1 MKIGI
6 TYNLKENLLPLGEL
20 DSEQVEEFDTAETID
35 AVCAVLEGCGLTT
48 VKLGGDINIVDKI
61 KSERPGFVF
70 NMAEGFFGR
79 NREAHIPAIL
89 ELMNIPY
96 TGSDPLTLALTLDKI
111 TAKKLL
117 GQTGILTPN
126 FIVIRQNE
134 DLVNFDDRLRYP
146 LVAKPA
152 WEGSSK
158 GIYTTSKADDL
169 RTIRRNVEFLFEK
182 YPGQPVLIEE
192 FISGREITAAV
203 TGNHPARILGLM
215 EIKPKDNNR
224 EDFIYSL
231 EIKRNWRKEVEY
243 VIPPNIDKLTQR
255 SLKQLALAAFREFGC
270 RDIARLDFRV
280 SDENQV
286 YLLDIN
292 PLPGLTPG
300 YSDLVI
306 MSEKSGISYNRL
318 LMSILSSALS
328 RYGIFS
334 DNFKSIVKQAAVK

>member
-20 DSEQVEEFDTAETID
+20 DSEQVEEFDSAETIE
-35 AVCAVLEGCGLTT
+35 AVSSVLEGCRLTT

-61 KSERPGFVF
+61 KSEKPGFVF

-79 NREAHIPAIL
+79 NREAHVPAIL
-89 ELMNIPY
+89 ELMNMPY

-117 GQTGILTPN
+117 HQIGILTPN
-126 FIVIRQNE
+126 FTVIKQRE

-158 GIYTTSKADDL
+158 GIYTTSMADDL
-169 RTIRRNVEFLFEK
+169 RAIRKNVEFLFEK

-203 TGNHPARILGLM
+203 IGNHPARILGLM
-215 EIKPKDNNR
+215 EIKAKSENR

-231 EIKRNWRKEVEY
+231 EIKRNWREEVEY
-243 VIPPNIDKLTQR
+243 IIPPNIDKSTQR
-255 SLKQLALAAFREFGC
+255 SLEQLALSAFREFSC
-270 RDIARLDFRV
+270 RDIARFDFRI
-280 SDENQV
+280 DNRGQI
-286 YLLDIN
+286 YLLEIN
-292 PLPGLTPG
+292 PLPGLSLG

-306 MSEKSGISYNRL
+306 MAEGIGIKYGEL
-318 LMSILSSALS
+318 IISILKSAFQ
-328 RYGIFS
+328 RYEI
-334 DNFKSIVKQAAVK
+334 IVNLPKYISTT